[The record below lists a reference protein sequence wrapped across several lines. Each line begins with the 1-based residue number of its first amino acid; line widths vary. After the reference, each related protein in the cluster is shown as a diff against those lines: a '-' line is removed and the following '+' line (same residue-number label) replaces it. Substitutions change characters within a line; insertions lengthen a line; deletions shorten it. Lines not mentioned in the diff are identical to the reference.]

1 MREDILPD
9 AAAPQGGDGYALVDA
24 IIAAC
29 KVKGVDPKSLHEAFE
44 MQPSYWASILS
55 GGRSIQS
62 MQRKRLLSVAKF
74 LGVPLAT
81 VMSLAELL
89 QPEDFMVQ
97 QDSGDQLDLAYSKL
111 KADPYWST
119 FAPSVASWDRMPR
132 DAKVCMILMYER
144 LFGEELVAKAKIHKI
159 VRKQLQLTK
168 GAAAAQETSD
178 RATTAV

>member
-1 MREDILPD
+1 MTEEILPD
-9 AAAPQGGDGYALVDA
+9 AAAPQGGEGYALVDA

-29 KVKGVDPKSLHEAFE
+29 KVKGLDPKTLHETFE
-44 MQPSYWASILS
+44 MQPTYWASILS

-62 MQRKRLLSVAKF
+62 MQRKRLLAVAKF

-89 QPEDFMVQ
+89 QPEDFMVL
-97 QDSGDQLDLAYSKL
+97 QDSGDQLDLAFSKL

-119 FAPSVASWDRMPR
+119 FAPSEASWDRTPR
-132 DAKVCMILMYER
+132 DTKVCMLLMYER

-159 VRKQLQLTK
+159 VRKQVQASK
-168 GAAAAQETSD
+168 VPVSQEASD
-178 RATTAV
+178 RATTPV